1 MSPRAPSSQDEAA
14 ARALLEE
21 GVAVLGLSL
30 PATTLEALWRYAG
43 LLVKW
48 NRVYNLTAITRLEE
62 VVTHH
67 LLDALAVWPWVRQER
82 VLVDVGSGAGLPGI
96 VLALAAQAEG
106 RPLEVHSLDAVAKK
120 IAFQRQVAIEL
131 GLKGF
136 HPWHER
142 IERWQPP
149 APISGIISRA
159 FARFDEFIALTRHLL
174 PPGGRWYAMKGPRH
188 EEELAGLPEDV
199 AVRVVPLDVPG
210 LAEARHLVIGEF
222 R

>member
-1 MSPRAPSSQDEAA
+1 MSPRAPAPQDEAA

-21 GVAVLGLSL
+21 GVATLGLSL
-30 PATTLEALWRYAG
+30 PAATLEALWRYAG

-48 NRVYNLTAITRLEE
+48 NRVYNLTAIARLDE

-82 VLVDVGSGAGLPGI
+82 VLVDVGSGAGLPGL
-96 VLALAAQAEG
+96 VLALVAQAEES
-106 RPLEVHSLDAVAKK
+106 PLVVHSLDAVAKK
-120 IAFQRQVAIEL
+120 IAFQRQAAIEL

-142 IERWQPP
+142 VERWRPP

-159 FARFDEFIALTRHLL
+159 FARFDEFVALTRHLL
-174 PPGGRWYAMKGPRH
+174 SPGGHWYAMKGPRH
-188 EEELAGLPEDV
+188 RDELAGLPADV
-199 AVRVVPLDVPG
+199 VTRVVPLDVPG